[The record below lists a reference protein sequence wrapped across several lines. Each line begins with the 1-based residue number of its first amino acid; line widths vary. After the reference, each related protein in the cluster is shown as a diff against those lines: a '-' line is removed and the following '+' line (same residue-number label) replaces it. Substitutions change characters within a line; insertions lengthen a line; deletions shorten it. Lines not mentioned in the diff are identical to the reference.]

1 MSVPTEIFKKIKDIK
16 PLCESTFHLLE
27 VMSKP
32 EHSVYDVVRIV
43 EGDTELTWNILRIV
57 NSETMGL
64 NVKIKTVECA
74 VSHIGDKMIIGL
86 CLGLCAKQVCDDL
99 LEEYAEKR
107 GILCQHGIRV
117 ALAAREI
124 VQYADKKIHTET
136 AYTAGIMHDIGKAA
150 ISSFLSGN
158 TQKTPTETEAGE
170 KKDYVA
176 AERDVIGTDHAE
188 VGALLAEHWN
198 LPATLRSVI
207 AYHHKPG
214 KAQEADRPLVYV
226 IHLADVVA
234 KMGGTGTGSDSFL
247 YTLDEHYKEYV
258 SISLVDL
265 GKIYYHTGIE
275 YEKIVAAMFAGK

>member
-1 MSVPTEIFKKIKDIK
+1 MKKNTEFIKRWKLFWAWQDEKEAAWLRKMSNEGWHLIQAAPF
-16 PLCESTFHLLE
+16 LYTFR
-27 VMSKP
+27 K
-32 EHSVYDVVRIV
+32 
-43 EGDTELTWNILRIV
+43 
-57 NSETMGL
+57 
-64 NVKIKTVECA
+64 
-74 VSHIGDKMIIGL
+74 
-86 CLGLCAKQVCDDL
+86 
-99 LEEYAEKR
+99 
-107 GILCQHGIRV
+107 
-117 ALAAREI
+117 
-124 VQYADKKIHTET
+124 
-136 AYTAGIMHDIGKAA
+136 
-150 ISSFLSGN
+150 
-158 TQKTPTETEAGE
+158 GE